1 MDCIFCKIIN
11 KEIPSD
17 IVYENDKVIA
27 FKDISPKAPVH
38 ILVVTKKHIASIDH
52 IEEGDKELMGDLIL
66 AAKNIAREKGLKGYK
81 LLINVGR
88 EGGQIVDHIHL
99 HLISG
104 KNSINQL

>member
-38 ILVVTKKHIASIDH
+38 ILVVPKKHIASIDR
-52 IEEGDKELMGDLIL
+52 IEEEDKELMGDLIL
-66 AAKNIAREKGLKGYK
+66 AAKSMARERRLKGYK

-88 EGGQIVDHIHL
+88 EGGQIVDHVHL

>member
-11 KEIPSD
+11 KEISSD
-17 IVYENDKVIA
+17 IVYENNKVIA
-27 FKDISPKAPVH
+27 FKDTSPKAPVH
-38 ILVVTKKHIASIDH
+38 ILVVPKKHIASIDH
-52 IEEGDKELMGDLIL
+52 IKEGDKELMGELIL
-66 AAKNIAREKGLKGYK
+66 AAKSIAREKRLKGYK